1 MNLEFRI
8 RKFLKTSMTIEATAD
23 QHYFIVVKPLI
34 CHFPCTSSSHVSSV
48 YHQPYP
54 PRGTA
59 NPSFSFLQPG
69 GVVSSQDAGHQK
81 VKFLTSFFEPSH
93 QFAVA
98 THFSF
103 QPPKYPP
110 SHLSIIFISA
120 TLLSLLRSSKEDEQ
134 PKETANYYFFGKG
147 RGKSRAPIRSIYVRT
162 TRG

>member
-8 RKFLKTSMTIEATAD
+8 RKFLKSSMAFGATAD

-48 YHQPYP
+48 CHQPYP

-59 NPSFSFLQPG
+59 NPSFSFLQP

-81 VKFLTSFFEPSH
+81 VKFLTSFFELSH
-93 QFAVA
+93 LFASA
-98 THFSF
+98 TLFSF
-103 QPPKYPP
+103 QPPKYPS

-147 RGKSRAPIRSIYVRT
+147 RGKSRAPTRSIYVRT